1 MSSVKNGKK
10 KDIKIIL
17 LGILVGLVVCGA
29 GIYGMVSSRIASH
42 EYKFGRFR
50 LLSDIAEKS

>member
-17 LGILVGLVVCGA
+17 LVFWWDLLCVAQEFMVWSQA
-29 GIYGMVSSRIASH
+29 G
-42 EYKFGRFR
+42 
-50 LLSDIAEKS
+50 

>member
-29 GIYGMVSSRIASH
+29 EFMVWSQA
-42 EYKFGRFR
+42 G
-50 LLSDIAEKS
+50 

>member
-17 LGILVGLVVCGA
+17 LGILVGLVVCGLKPD
-29 GIYGMVSSRIASH
+29 S
-42 EYKFGRFR
+42 KP
-50 LLSDIAEKS
+50 

>member
-17 LGILVGLVVCGA
+17 LGILMMWVLVCCLDWSFIVMNLRG
-29 GIYGMVSSRIASH
+29 
-42 EYKFGRFR
+42 F
-50 LLSDIAEKS
+50 

>member
-17 LGILVGLVVCGA
+17 LGILVGTCCVWCRNLWCGLKPD
-29 GIYGMVSSRIASH
+29 S
-42 EYKFGRFR
+42 KP
-50 LLSDIAEKS
+50 

>member
-29 GIYGMVSSRIASH
+29 GIYGFGCCRILQRSR
-42 EYKFGRFR
+42 K
-50 LLSDIAEKS
+50 